1 MDTFIDAFH
10 FLRPW
15 WLLALL
21 PVAGLLGLLWRSHYS
36 SQQWLK
42 HISPALLPTLLQ
54 GGVQRSNGLLLAAIA
69 FCWLA
74 SCLALAG
81 PVWQKQPS
89 PVVQNTDALV
99 IAWDLSPSMM
109 AEDISPSRLVRS
121 RLKIIDL
128 LKARP
133 DGQTALIAFSG
144 EAYTVTPLTDDS
156 QTIINLLPALAPN
169 TLPSLGSNPEMAYSQ
184 AAELLTQA
192 GIAKGQILMI
202 TDEITT
208 DALATLKELV
218 AASSHKLT
226 LWGLGT
232 ADGAPV
238 PWGKEGFARDNSGA
252 IAMAKLNED
261 ELRAFAV
268 ETHSYY
274 VPMVSDGS
282 DINALQSL
290 INNANAHDT
299 QSEESTEQLFD
310 QWVEHGHWLIWACL
324 PLLLI
329 GFRRGWLLGV
339 AIIVLP
345 YSAISPPLAQ
355 ADPFKTDDQAGFDA
369 YQKHDYD
376 KAAKHFKDPHWQA
389 TAQYRNGN
397 YAEAA
402 KIFSQQNT
410 VEAKFNQGNAEL
422 LQGHFE
428 QAITAYDNALA
439 SGADLDSSQREAIQ
453 KNKQIAEQLKKKKQE
468 QQKEQDGDSD
478 EKDDKEQGGEKQDS
492 EQKQQGDESSEDT
505 SSDSQQ
511 NQQDPSD
518 QDPSEEQNPQQTEQE
533 GSSSSAGASAGKDAS
548 EGASSSADTDQSRQ
562 GQASSDQ
569 GSSDQNSSQS
579 AAEISKAEEPITEE
593 QQMLETLLRKVPD
606 DPSGLLRAKFQQ
618 KYRQRQQEL
627 RRGGRFD
634 ETQKAEKRW

>member
-1 MDTFIDAFH
+1 MDTFLNAFH
-10 FLRPW
+10 FLRPA

-36 SQQWLK
+36 SQQWIK
-42 HISPALLPTLLQ
+42 HISPMLLPTLLQ
-54 GGVQRSNGLLLAAIA
+54 GGLQRNNGVLLAGIA
-69 FCWLA
+69 FCWVA
-74 SCLALAG
+74 GCLALAG

-89 PVVQNTDALV
+89 PVAQNTDALV

-184 AAELLTQA
+184 AADLLTQA

-208 DALATLKELV
+208 DALDTLEDLV
-218 AASSHKLT
+218 TASSHKLT

-268 ETHSYY
+268 KTHSYY
-274 VPMVSDGS
+274 VPMVSDAS

-290 INNANAHDT
+290 ISNATTNDE
-299 QSEESTEQLFD
+299 QSETNEQFFD
-310 QWVEHGHWLIWACL
+310 QWMEYGHFLIWACL

-329 GFRRGWLLGV
+329 GFRRGWLLCV
-339 AIIVLP
+339 AIITLP
-345 YSAISPPLAQ
+345 YTLISPPVAH
-355 ADPFKTDDQAGFDA
+355 ADPFKTDDQVGFEA
-369 YQKHDYD
+369 YQKRDYD
-376 KAAKHFKDPHWQA
+376 TAAQHFKDPNWQA
-389 TAQYRNGN
+389 TAQYQSGQ

-402 KIFSQQNT
+402 KVFSQQNT
-410 VEAKFNQGNAEL
+410 AEAKFNQGNAEL
-422 LQGHFE
+422 LQGNFE
-428 QAITAYDNALA
+428 QAVEAYNHAERLA
-439 SGADLDSSQREAIQ
+439 AETDVDSSQLEAIK
-453 KNKQIAEQLKKKKQE
+453 KNKQLAATLQKQKEEQQQE
-468 QQKEQDGDSD
+468 QEQDGDSD
-478 EKDDKEQGGEKQDS
+478 EKDDKEQDDEQKQQDS
-492 EQKQQGDESSEDT
+492 EQSEDT
-505 SSDSQQ
+505 SSDSQENKQ
-511 NQQDPSD
+511 EPSD
-518 QDPSEEQNPQQTEQE
+518 QEPSDEQNSEQTDEE
-533 GSSSSAGASAGKDAS
+533 GSSSSADANTGEDAS
-548 EGASSSADTDQSRQ
+548 EGASSSADDSVQ
-562 GQASSDQ
+562 DQ
-569 GSSDQNSSQS
+569 GSSQGQDSSDQSSSQS
-579 AAEISKAEEPITEE
+579 AAEISQAEEPMTEE

-634 ETQKAEKRW
+634 ETKKAEQRW

>member
-1 MDTFIDAFH
+1 MDTFLNAFH
-10 FLRPW
+10 FLRPA

-36 SQQWLK
+36 SQQWIK
-42 HISPALLPTLLQ
+42 HISPMLLPTLLQ
-54 GGVQRSNGLLLAAIA
+54 GGLQRNNGVLLAGIA
-69 FCWLA
+69 FCWVA
-74 SCLALAG
+74 GCLALAG

-89 PVVQNTDALV
+89 PVAQNTDALV

-184 AAELLTQA
+184 AADLLTQA

-208 DALATLKELV
+208 DALDTLEDLV
-218 AASSHKLT
+218 TASSHKLT

-268 ETHSYY
+268 KTHSYY
-274 VPMVSDGS
+274 VPMVSDAS

-290 INNANAHDT
+290 ISNATTNDE
-299 QSEESTEQLFD
+299 QSETTEQFFD
-310 QWVEHGHWLIWACL
+310 QWMEYGHFLIWACL

-329 GFRRGWLLGV
+329 GFRRGWLLCV
-339 AIIVLP
+339 AIITLP
-345 YSAISPPLAQ
+345 YTLISPPVAH
-355 ADPFKTDDQAGFDA
+355 ADPFKTDDQVGFEA
-369 YQKHDYD
+369 YQKRDYD
-376 KAAKHFKDPHWQA
+376 TAAQHFKDPNWQA
-389 TAQYRNGN
+389 TAQYQSGQ

-402 KIFSQQNT
+402 KVFSQQNT
-410 VEAKFNQGNAEL
+410 AEAKFNQGNAEL
-422 LQGHFE
+422 LQGNFE
-428 QAITAYDNALA
+428 QAVEAYNNAERLA
-439 SGADLDSSQREAIQ
+439 AETDVDSSQLEAIK
-453 KNKQIAEQLKKKKQE
+453 KNKQLAATLQKQKEEQQQE
-468 QQKEQDGDSD
+468 QEGDSD
-478 EKDDKEQGGEKQDS
+478 EKDGKEQDDEQKQQDS
-492 EQKQQGDESSEDT
+492 EQSEDT

-511 NQQDPSD
+511 NKQEPSD
-518 QDPSEEQNPQQTEQE
+518 QERSDEQNSEQTNEE
-533 GSSSSAGASAGKDAS
+533 GSSSSADANTGEDAS
-548 EGASSSADTDQSRQ
+548 EGASSSADDNSVQDQDSSQ
-562 GQASSDQ
+562 GQNSSDQ
-569 GSSDQNSSQS
+569 SSSQS
-579 AAEISKAEEPITEE
+579 AAEISQAEEPMTEE

-634 ETQKAEKRW
+634 ETKKAEQRW